1 MNTTLE
7 DKFFAEFKPNG
18 AAAQCLDYVMEV
30 ILKEGNGAYWDSQ
43 NWREYYDSIPAN
55 VAKRTDAFD
64 DAAWPMNIKGQ
75 HRIAQEIYDNLE
87 ELDSDSKRERYIIRI
102 LEVFEDWA
110 KAFSPRAEIQSME
123 QAIMRHSEYD
133 AHTEAEYHQ
142 AIERLGNIH
151 DRLLEIMRCKE
162 HGVIVD
168 YFDDWHR
175 AYYSFGDILA
185 AELAKFNINI
195 LEIQNKRGIWIVEK
209 LDAFHIQCYF
219 GFNGNY
225 NYANSLLNAL
235 DAPNT
240 LHLITIEDNGV
251 IRSREG
257 NKVCGV
263 NLPNELNTERAKT
276 YFTKAFES
284 NLITIKNGKWKWEQ
298 SKVLLELFCGMVY
311 CSDAIKPSRF
321 GNKWIFGKGEIFP
334 SAPLGRLFGEANLG
348 QQRLN
353 YRDGDNSRSAPRG
366 WEIIAEIFE

>member
-7 DKFFAEFKPNG
+7 DIFFAEFKPNG

-55 VAKRTDAFD
+55 VAKRTEAFD

-87 ELDSDSKRERYIIRI
+87 ELESDSKRERYIIKI

-133 AHTEAEYHQ
+133 IHTEAEYRQ
-142 AIERLGNIH
+142 AIDHLEDRH
-151 DRLLEIMRCKE
+151 DKLLEVMKCKE

-168 YFDDWHR
+168 FFDDWHR
-175 AYYSFGDILA
+175 AYYSFCEILA
-185 AELAKFNINI
+185 AELAKLNINI
-195 LEIQNKRGIWIVEK
+195 LEIQYKRGIWIVEK
-209 LDAFHIQCYF
+209 LDVFQIQRYF

-251 IRSREG
+251 IHNRASTTVPFE
-257 NKVCGV
+257 
-263 NLPNELNTERAKT
+263 LP
-276 YFTKAFES
+276 
-284 NLITIKNGKWKWEQ
+284 
-298 SKVLLELFCGMVY
+298 KVLDTPNARKYFGRAYMAGMIDPTAKKRWLIADVRLGYICSKIYTTPRPISALEKY
-311 CSDAIKPSRF
+311 F
-321 GNKWIFGKGEIFP
+321 GVSKLSASISQAEYEAKRADVIEWRKDIDKTIF
-334 SAPLGRLFGEANLG
+334 
-348 QQRLN
+348 
-353 YRDGDNSRSAPRG
+353 YD
-366 WEIIAEIFE
+366 